1 MEYIM
6 GKLSQ
11 NGTTLFDDKS
21 YRLQTRP
28 LSQPQPQPQP
38 SKREQLA
45 QVPGRGQGFDDI
57 GSSFG
62 FKKPKRAPTRVRA
75 DSGSPDEMDMLSST
89 HSSDN
94 AKRVHKAKA
103 ASKSKGREKAKVA
116 GEEGVV
122 IDGKFLPYH
131 EDHKPKSKLPK
142 INKIKNSTSTD
153 DTSSQ
158 PNSNT
163 ASRPTAFV
171 GSSSNPI
178 RIAVEPQSKPNSK
191 ALAAVSSRT
200 RPLHDRSP
208 NRPSQ
213 ATTSRPLPRP
223 AYRGTKNA
231 SSPTATDLD
240 SPIKEKGKGKIR
252 EFPMDGMSP
261 VADKRIEKSSSFPCI
276 SPLASPT
283 RAKHK
288 RRQFP
293 DLSPLSSAAKAKI
306 VDSDAEEDDDE
317 LGMDS
322 GDDIL
327 TRGAPRPFPMST
339 QMLQSIQRTE
349 KRSGSVEENGTWGN
363 NRTDDDND
371 DDVYVTFHGSRR
383 ALIARL
389 KLYGTIK
396 LRRHLAI

>member
-1 MEYIM
+1 M

-28 LSQPQPQPQP
+28 LSQP

-62 FKKPKRAPTRVRA
+62 SKKSKRAPTRVRV
-75 DSGSPDEMDMLSST
+75 DSGSPDEIDMLSST
-89 HSSDN
+89 RDSDDTR
-94 AKRVHKAKA
+94 RVYEAKA
-103 ASKSKGREKAKVA
+103 ASKSKGKEKAKVA
-116 GEEGVV
+116 DEEGVV
-122 IDGKFLPYH
+122 VDGKFLPYH

-142 INKIKNSTSTD
+142 INKIKNPTSTD
-153 DTSSQ
+153 DTPSQ
-158 PNSNT
+158 PKSNS
-163 ASRPTAFV
+163 ASRPTAV
-171 GSSSNPI
+171 LGSSSHPI
-178 RIAVEPQSKPNSK
+178 RIAVEPKHKSNSK
-191 ALAAVSSRT
+191 VLAGASSRT
-200 RPLHDRSP
+200 RPLHDQSP

-223 AYRGTKNA
+223 AYQGAKNL
-231 SSPTATDLD
+231 SSQIVMDLD
-240 SPIKEKGKGKIR
+240 EPTKAKGKGEMRK
-252 EFPMDGMSP
+252 FPMDGVSP
-261 VADKRIEKSSSFPCI
+261 VADKRVEKSSSFPCV

-283 RAKHK
+283 RAKH
-288 RRQFP
+288 RRLQFP

-306 VDSDAEEDDDE
+306 VDSVDSDDDDE

-349 KRSGSVEENGTWGN
+349 RRLSGGVRENGTQGN
-363 NRTDDDND
+363 ERTDDDD
-371 DDVYVTFHGSRR
+371 EVYVSFHASRR
-383 ALIARL
+383 ALTTRL
-389 KLYGTIK
+389 TA
-396 LRRHLAI
+396 LRRH